1 MPSWIFPIYCEKCK
15 EDKTFVKLKNGKLR
29 CFSCEYVVEDE
40 FEQKLKKEGDGD
52 VIHSKNL

>member
-40 FEQKLKKEGDGD
+40 FEQKLKKEGDGN
-52 VIHSKNL
+52 VQEK